1 MNRKWLPLL
10 LTVPALALILFLLIY
25 PVGDTLAESFLP
37 LDQGWQRYVA
47 FFSEPYNRTVILR
60 TIKIATITT
69 VLSLIFGFIAALFI
83 TRCPA
88 KYRTPL
94 LILSVFPLLTGAVVR
109 AFAWMIILGRKGLLN
124 NLLLNLGIV
133 DQPVPMLFTSFSLV
147 TGLVYLF
154 TPLAILSLVG
164 VLDGIEKDVL
174 DASSSL
180 GANPLGVFTQVI
192 LPLAVPGLIVG
203 GVLIFT
209 GSLAAFSTARLLG
222 GDRQAIMPTQL
233 YEKAMVSFDWNT
245 AGIIATVMVLVT
257 LVAILAMGKLARRF
271 NPATGG

>member
-1 MNRKWLPLL
+1 
-10 LTVPALALILFLLIY
+10 
-25 PVGDTLAESFLP
+25 
-37 LDQGWQRYVA
+37 
-47 FFSEPYNRTVILR
+47 
-60 TIKIATITT
+60 
-69 VLSLIFGFIAALFI
+69 
-83 TRCPA
+83 
-88 KYRTPL
+88 
-94 LILSVFPLLTGAVVR
+94 VVR

-209 GSLAAFSTARLLG
+209 GSLAAFATARLLG